1 MRLEAR
7 GLQGRR
13 WAAPV
18 TTNGSW
24 QTVEIP
30 FHALQGQPP
39 YRAKGPLPAWRGDDV
54 QQLVFTGTG
63 DAGVKIWF
71 EIDNVRFY

>member
-1 MRLEAR
+1 M
-7 GLQGRR
+7 
-13 WAAPV
+13 
-18 TTNGSW
+18 
-24 QTVEIP
+24 EIP
-30 FHALQGQPP
+30 FRALQGQPP

-63 DAGVKIWF
+63 DAGAKIWF